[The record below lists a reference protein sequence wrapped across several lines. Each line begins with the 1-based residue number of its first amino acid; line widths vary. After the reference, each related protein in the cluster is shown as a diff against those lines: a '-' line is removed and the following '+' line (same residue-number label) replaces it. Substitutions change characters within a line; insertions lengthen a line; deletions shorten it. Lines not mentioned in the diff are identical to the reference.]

1 MPAGPLIAAF
11 GSSQQTAISQ
21 LANAYCSE
29 MMASTA
35 LRDAFFGSGLDAN
48 LPSNVSWFGG
58 SGSAQ
63 RQIVINALV
72 TNAVGA
78 AHPQIASQV
87 QTEIDGLITR
97 IPAANANATVSQT
110 TVAAC
115 TAVLGS
121 AAVTLQ

>member
-1 MPAGPLIAAF
+1 MV
-11 GSSQQTAISQ
+11 
-21 LANAYCSE
+21 
-29 MMASTA
+29 
-35 LRDAFFGSGLDAN
+35 D
-48 LPSNVSWFGG
+48 
-58 SGSAQ
+58 
-63 RQIVINALV
+63 ALV